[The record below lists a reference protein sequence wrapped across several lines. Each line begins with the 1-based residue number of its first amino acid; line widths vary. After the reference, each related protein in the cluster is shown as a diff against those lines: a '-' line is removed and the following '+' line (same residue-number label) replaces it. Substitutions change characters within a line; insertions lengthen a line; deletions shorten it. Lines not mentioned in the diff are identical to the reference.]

1 MAITENKNQL
11 NLENNHKAIASLVIE
26 DEIIS
31 LKELAANIPKD
42 FEKLVDDILSL
53 KGKVAV
59 IGMGKS
65 GHIAKKL
72 AASLA
77 STGTPAFFIHPG
89 EASHGD
95 LGMVTENDLIIM
107 LSNSGETNELF
118 DTINYCK
125 RFHIRIAAMTMVAES
140 TLGSNADYL
149 LLLPKSKEISD
160 INAPTNSA
168 IMMLSLGHA
177 LFVALHKA
185 RGFTQEQ
192 FRNFHPGG
200 KIGANLLKVK
210 DLMYEGD
217 RLPALKPDASFNE
230 IILTITEKSMG
241 CAVITDGDNK
251 LIGIITDGDLRRHI
265 NDDDFYKKTA
275 SDIMTADP
283 MSISE
288 DKLAPEA
295 LYIMNDHSITALP
308 VTGNDKLIGI
318 IHIHDILKAGAG

>member
-1 MAITENKNQL
+1 MIKQKIKTSHRDMAT
-11 NLENNHKAIASLVIE
+11 LVIE
-26 DEIIS
+26 DEINS
-31 LKELAANIPKD
+31 LKELSVNIPND
-42 FEKLVDDILSL
+42 FEKLIDDILSL

-65 GHIAKKL
+65 GHIAKKI

-95 LGMVTENDLIIM
+95 LGMVSENDLIIM

-149 LLLPKSKEISD
+149 LLLPNRKEISE

-192 FRNFHPGG
+192 FKNFHPGG

-210 DLMYEGD
+210 DLMYDGNS
-217 RLPALKPDASFNE
+217 LPVLRSDASFNE

-241 CAVITDGDNK
+241 CAVIIDNDGR
-251 LIGIITDGDLRRHI
+251 LLGIITDGDLRRHI
-265 NDDDFYKKTA
+265 NDDDLYTKKA
-275 SDIMTADP
+275 SSIMTVAP
-283 MSISE
+283 TSISE
-288 DKLAPEA
+288 DKLATEA
-295 LYIMNDHSITALP
+295 LYIMNASSITALP
-308 VTGNDKLIGI
+308 VTKDKKLIGI
-318 IHIHDILKAGAG
+318 VHIHDILKAGAG

>member
-1 MAITENKNQL
+1 MKEHQNEEHDSQT
-11 NLENNHKAIASLVIE
+11 NHKEVASLVVR
-26 DEIIS
+26 DEINS
-31 LKELAANIPKD
+31 LKELAANIPDD
-42 FEKLVDDILSL
+42 FGRLVEDILSL

-95 LGMVTENDLIIM
+95 LGMVTNNDLVIM

-125 RFHIRIAAMTMVAES
+125 RFHIQIAAMTMVAES

-149 LLLPKSKEISD
+149 LLLPKCREISD
-160 INAPTNSA
+160 INSPTNSA

-210 DLMYEGD
+210 DLMYKGD
-217 RLPALKPDASFNE
+217 RLPLLSSDASFSQ

-241 CAVITDGDNK
+241 CAVITDADSK
-251 LIGIITDGDLRRHI
+251 LLGIITDGDLRRHI
-265 NDDDFYKKTA
+265 NDSDLYEKKA
-275 SDIMTADP
+275 SAIMTPSPA
-283 MSISE
+283 SISE
-288 DKLAPEA
+288 DKLVSEA
-295 LYIMNDHSITALP
+295 LYMMNSSSITTLP
-308 VTGNDKLIGI
+308 VTKDGDLIGI
-318 IHIHDILKAGAG
+318 LHIHDILKAGAG